1 MLRLGAVGAAADGA
15 GPGRRSAQLQ
25 SVPRS
30 LRGHTMVTATV
41 TRLMATTT
49 NPDPAWGSFLW
60 RSPSIIVAAQALMLA
75 SRSGPRSSAACT
87 MRTFMTV
94 VCPICK
100 SSAQEVP
107 RTGDATGFH
116 CPTHG
121 DFKVAD
127 AVFAEAK
134 AKDYTRDQW
143 EAALDKAEQRAEPD
157 EDELPLIIVD
167 DFY

>member
-1 MLRLGAVGAAADGA
+1 
-15 GPGRRSAQLQ
+15 
-25 SVPRS
+25 
-30 LRGHTMVTATV
+30 
-41 TRLMATTT
+41 
-49 NPDPAWGSFLW
+49 
-60 RSPSIIVAAQALMLA
+60 
-75 SRSGPRSSAACT
+75 
-87 MRTFMTV
+87 MTV

-143 EAALDKAEQRAEPD
+143 EAALDKAEQRVEPD
-157 EDELPLIIVD
+157 EWPLIIVD

>member
-1 MLRLGAVGAAADGA
+1 
-15 GPGRRSAQLQ
+15 
-25 SVPRS
+25 
-30 LRGHTMVTATV
+30 
-41 TRLMATTT
+41 
-49 NPDPAWGSFLW
+49 
-60 RSPSIIVAAQALMLA
+60 
-75 SRSGPRSSAACT
+75 
-87 MRTFMTV
+87 MTV

-116 CPTHG
+116 CPTQG

-127 AVFAEAK
+127 AVFAEAKAKAKAK

-157 EDELPLIIVD
+157 EDEWPLIIVD
-167 DFY
+167 DFS